1 MQFSLDIL
9 TCPISEST
17 RGTVFLEIPQ
27 VPVLCNVL
35 YDDQAAARAAPRG
48 DLKLAYFPES
58 GHVYN
63 VAFDPEAITYSQTY
77 ENSLHFSPR
86 FQRFAEDLADRLI
99 DTYDVRGKTVVDIG
113 CGKGDFL
120 ALLCERGGNTGIGYD
135 PSYEQGP
142 EDEDRPF
149 TVVQDLYSEKYAHHP
164 ADLVCCRHVL
174 EHVSDPLG
182 FARMMRQAVGD
193 RRDTVV
199 YVEVPNALFTLRDLA
214 IWDLIYEHVSYFTPS
229 SLTYLFRRAGFEVLR
244 VGEAFGGQYLQIEMR
259 PGESEKAPNLVGELD
274 PSGVTERVERFI
286 TVYEEKRQRWAETFD
301 RAEKEGAKVVLWGA
315 GSKGVTILNVIP
327 EASRSVDFFV
337 DINPRK
343 QGKFIPGRG
352 QQIIPPSDLAA
363 YDPDL
368 IVMMNGI
375 YEEEIRTTV
384 RALGFEPA
392 FDVAT

>member
-1 MQFSLDIL
+1 MQASSDVL

-17 RGTVFLEIPQ
+17 RGAVFIEIPR

-48 DLKLAYFPES
+48 DLHLAYFPES
-58 GHVYN
+58 GHIYN
-63 VAFDPEAITYSQTY
+63 VAFDPEAITYAQVY

-86 FQRFAEDLADRLI
+86 FQQFAEDLADHLI
-99 DTYDVRGKTVVDIG
+99 DTHDVRGKKVVDIG

-135 PSYEQGP
+135 PSYEP
-142 EDEDRPF
+142 SAEDEARPF
-149 TVVQDLYSEKYAHHP
+149 TVVQDLYSETYADHP

-174 EHVSDPLG
+174 EHVSDPLH
-182 FARMMRQAVGD
+182 FARMMRRAVGD
-193 RRDTVV
+193 RHDTVV

-214 IWDLIYEHVSYFTPS
+214 IWDLIYEHVSYFTSS

-244 VGEAFGGQYLQIEMR
+244 VGEAFGGQYLQIELR
-259 PGESEKAPNLVGELD
+259 PGETDEAPDLVGELD
-274 PSGVTERVERFI
+274 PSSVTERIDRFV
-286 TVYEEKRQRWAETFD
+286 TAYGEKQRRWAEVFE
-301 RAEKEGAKVVLWGA
+301 RAERENERAVLWGA
-315 GSKGVTILNVIP
+315 GSKGVTILNIVP
-327 EASRSVDFFV
+327 EASRVVDFVV

-343 QGKFIPGRG
+343 QGKFIPGGG